1 MTYIR
6 SDMCLRA
13 ALKHMLLHDT
23 KYAVVKRG
31 SREVGMIGES
41 VIHEVLNKQ
50 SLNLDNLEE
59 SKGENYFEPSSRA
72 DSLLYDRNQ
81 NRISKD
87 RFGNELS
94 RISCKADQLSSLD
107 SQDRDD
113 IESCRLTVQG
123 DTSIVRTEACVEDR
137 KQ

>member
-1 MTYIR
+1 
-6 SDMCLRA
+6 MCLRA

-41 VIHEVLNKQ
+41 AIHEVLNKQ
-50 SLNLDNLEE
+50 SINLDNLDNLEE
-59 SKGENYFEPSSRA
+59 SKGENCFAPSSLA
-72 DSLLYDRNQ
+72 DSLLYGRNQ

-113 IESCRLTVQG
+113 MESCRLTVQG
-123 DTSIVRTEACVEDR
+123 NTSIVRTEACVEDR
-137 KQ
+137 KL